1 MYCHIFGICI
11 CNHSWLSLVFIPLLH
26 WGFLDVV
33 YSLSDFVDIIVLVYI
48 CNVPV
53 SANCCL
59 NVSFWVTYVGRGRCS
74 SSSMMV

>member
-11 CNHSWLSLVFIPLLH
+11 CNHCLLSLVFIPLLH

-48 CNVPV
+48 CNGPV
-53 SANCCL
+53 LCYFMPKSVYFYGLC
-59 NVSFWVTYVGRGRCS
+59 WPW
-74 SSSMMV
+74 SM